1 MVRWTQGDNPWA
13 VVDAETLV
21 AERHAPLQGTEVPI
35 VEHRDV
41 VLQMPASHVEV
52 SEKELSAVGWIL

>member
-1 MVRWTQGDNPWA
+1 M
-13 VVDAETLV
+13 DAETLV
-21 AERHAPLQGTEVPI
+21 AERQAPLPGIEVPI
-35 VEHRDV
+35 MEHRDV